1 MLNNLIM
8 YQINRKWKLAYKF
21 KNIIW
26 EEMFNI
32 LTLLNQRRQKKRT
45 KPITNDN
52 LDITLKYY

>member
-32 LTLLNQRRQKKRT
+32 LTLLNQRRQKK
-45 KPITNDN
+45 KN
-52 LDITLKYY
+52 